1 MCQYKNATTHGGCG
15 HQRTVSLI
23 TKPCDSSQPDNSSWK
38 CANPKPPPPQII
50 ADSKCWPCLQA
61 QMGSQAFRDFLLGQL
76 TIPETSEI
84 EASRGR
90 SEDWMD
96 VHRRERGLRLEA
108 ERGAAGRVE

>member
-1 MCQYKNATTHGGCG
+1 
-15 HQRTVSLI
+15 
-23 TKPCDSSQPDNSSWK
+23 
-38 CANPKPPPPQII
+38 
-50 ADSKCWPCLQA
+50 
-61 QMGSQAFRDFLLGQL
+61 MGSQAFRDFLLGQL